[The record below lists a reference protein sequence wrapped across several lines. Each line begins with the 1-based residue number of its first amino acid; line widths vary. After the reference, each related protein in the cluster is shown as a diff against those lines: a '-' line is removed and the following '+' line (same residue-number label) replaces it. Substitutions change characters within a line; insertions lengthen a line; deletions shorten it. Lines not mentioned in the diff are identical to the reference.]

1 MSYPSTG
8 SYGDSS
14 LVVSTQVSC
23 DSLYTPVCLQFFKA
37 VYTGLIYVK
46 CSYKGKGQVPLY
58 RIHRHSITPW
68 GPLEGQGRQHF
79 SLATAA
85 LIPGRVLDRRLGS
98 QEHPHLAP
106 VSAPASAAVCPVT
119 LLL

>member
-1 MSYPSTG
+1 MSN
-8 SYGDSS
+8 
-14 LVVSTQVSC
+14 VVTKVKDKYLC
-23 DSLYTPVCLQFFKA
+23 IEYTDTASHQ
-37 VYTGLIYVK
+37 
-46 CSYKGKGQVPLY
+46 
-58 RIHRHSITPW
+58 W

-85 LIPGRVLDRRLGS
+85 LIPGKVLDRRLGS